1 MGRHQSFE
9 LLPASHMCK
18 LSHRNTSFNGGAM
31 LPSMD
36 GSLCF
41 CVCVCVCVCVCTCWC
56 SSGPDR
62 WAAVAPASPGPA
74 DLCLREKDS
83 ERHTQINHCF
93 VWRGNIVWMLAVR
106 SWLIDLFFLPDWL
119 IDCCVFLTLPP
130 LCYSIVCVSLQ
141 IHFGYFHKQRIIT
154 PAPSLSVI
162 YYQCHSQDYLIIAG
176 VWMWQRRNLSESERA
191 TRTPV
196 INVHSVLLET
206 HTCFFSSWLA
216 KSVTLQ

>member
-1 MGRHQSFE
+1 MGRHQSSE

-18 LSHRNTSFNGGAM
+18 LSHRNTSFTGGAM

-36 GSLCF
+36 RSLCL
-41 CVCVCVCVCVCTCWC
+41 CVCVCVCVCVCECVRTCWC
-56 SSGPDR
+56 SLGPDR

-83 ERHTQINHCF
+83 ERDTQINHCF
-93 VWRGNIVWMLAVR
+93 VWRENIVWMLAVR

-119 IDCCVFLTLPP
+119 IDCCAFLTLPP

-141 IHFGYFHKQRIIT
+141 IHFGYFHKQRIIM

-162 YYQCHSQDYLIIAG
+162 YSQCPSQDYLIIAG
-176 VWMWQRRNLSESERA
+176 VWMWQKEKLVR
-191 TRTPV
+191 
-196 INVHSVLLET
+196 
-206 HTCFFSSWLA
+206 
-216 KSVTLQ
+216 